1 MGYPRMVVVVLYC
14 VGITFFF
21 QCLFS
26 LLCRVGYQDDFV
38 GGLFER
44 KVASNLTA
52 GAEYNAAAA
61 TAGSEEKTKYIGEGS
76 SCIGDRLS
84 LRCFAFFFTILTTEL
99 FCVSER

>member
-84 LRCFAFFFTILTTEL
+84 LRCFAFFFHHSYYQTLL
-99 FCVSER
+99 RQ